1 MALTTA
7 RTSRCM
13 FYQLVVLYIE
23 DRGHTTNLS
32 TTTLGPPYAR
42 SRREASRGTAWSLA
56 PIRVNSAKRECDQ
69 GDSRY
74 STFFKEIDTVFLERA
89 R

>member
-1 MALTTA
+1 
-7 RTSRCM
+7 M

-56 PIRVNSAKRECDQ
+56 PIRVNSAKRECANVTKVILAIQ
-69 GDSRY
+69 RFS
-74 STFFKEIDTVFLERA
+74 KK
-89 R
+89 